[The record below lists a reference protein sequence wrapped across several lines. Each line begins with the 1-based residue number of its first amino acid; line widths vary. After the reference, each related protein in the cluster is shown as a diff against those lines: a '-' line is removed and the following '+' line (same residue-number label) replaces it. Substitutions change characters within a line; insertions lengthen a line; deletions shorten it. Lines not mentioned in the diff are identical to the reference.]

1 MTRCRTSGV
10 GKTCAGAAGAENRAR
25 PCHARCQGKVNCAAT
40 HCCGSPRLPAAYL
53 TRLFHCSIAAESAR
67 AVAAAE
73 GQVRA
78 LELEASDAKRDAG
91 KRMT

>member
-1 MTRCRTSGV
+1 M
-10 GKTCAGAAGAENRAR
+10 
-25 PCHARCQGKVNCAAT
+25 
-40 HCCGSPRLPAAYL
+40 SPIAPTPTNAFLP
-53 TRLFHCSIAAESAR
+53 RCSIAAESAR

-91 KRMT
+91 KRMM